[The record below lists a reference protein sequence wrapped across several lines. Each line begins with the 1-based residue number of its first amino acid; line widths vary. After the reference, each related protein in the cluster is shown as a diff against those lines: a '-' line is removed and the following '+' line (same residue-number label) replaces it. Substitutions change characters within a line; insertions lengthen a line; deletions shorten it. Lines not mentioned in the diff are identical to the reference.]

1 MSERNE
7 SLVRAAYEAYGR
19 GDLAALLEIIDP
31 DLEWT
36 YLDPSVEDPEP
47 QTCHGRQE
55 LQWALQGQAE
65 RGLRSELA
73 ELACSGDKVM
83 VVVRTPGID
92 RQRARP
98 ADDQNFL
105 VLTLRQG
112 KVVAMRACRDRA
124 EARRAAGLS

>member
-1 MSERNE
+1 MSEQNE
-7 SLVRAAYEAYGR
+7 SLVRAAYDAYGR
-19 GDLAALLEIIDP
+19 GDLAGLLEIIDP

-36 YLDPSVEDPEP
+36 YLDPSLEDPEP
-47 QTCHGRQE
+47 QTCHGRRE

-73 ELACSGDKVM
+73 ELASSGDKVM

-92 RQRARP
+92 RQRVRQAG
-98 ADDQNFL
+98 DQNFL

-112 KVVAMRACRDRA
+112 RVVAMRACRDRA
-124 EARRAAGLS
+124 EARRVAGLS

>member
-1 MSERNE
+1 MSEQNE

-19 GDLAALLEIIDP
+19 GDIAGMMEIIDP

-36 YLDPSVEDPEP
+36 YLDPSLEDPEP

-55 LQWALQGQAE
+55 LRWALEGQAG
-65 RGLRSELA
+65 RGLRSEVE
-73 ELACSGDKVM
+73 ELASHGDKVM

-92 RQRARP
+92 RERARQ
-98 ADDQNFL
+98 ADDRNFL

-112 KVVAMRACRDRA
+112 KVAAMRACRDRG
-124 EARRAAGLS
+124 EALRVAGLG